1 MDDMIDP
8 LWGMDLDKLAT
19 DSVSVKQQAK
29 SASPICVSVRF
40 LMQMLKKIWPVV
52 VSSNEGDRSNQ
63 RDFMQDIFKQAYYNG
78 DRCVQLIKWSKWKF
92 IFIIYISVEF
102 IRSLLHIAIK
112 SDEPRFM
119 ERIWRI
125 VYKFELYDLLRLT
138 NYNGETC
145 LHVAAALGKPNEIQ
159 KLLRHGVDI
168 NDVDR
173 KGDTPLHVAVAENR
187 IKSIEALFDGVA
199 KVATS
204 NIDLSILNDN
214 GYTALHLAIKNSNL
228 TLVKMIK
235 GKAGASHVKLFET
248 VETKHG
254 NSALHIAVETGAD
267 DIVKFI
273 LENRCVDVNATN
285 LSGHTPLLLARA
297 MKYTGIVKALLEHNA
312 EAISEEDEDSASL
325 ESTDSRASVETNK
338 VITITLDL

>member
-1 MDDMIDP
+1 
-8 LWGMDLDKLAT
+8 
-19 DSVSVKQQAK
+19 
-29 SASPICVSVRF
+29 
-40 LMQMLKKIWPVV
+40 
-52 VSSNEGDRSNQ
+52 
-63 RDFMQDIFKQAYYNG
+63 
-78 DRCVQLIKWSKWKF
+78 
-92 IFIIYISVEF
+92 
-102 IRSLLHIAIK
+102 
-112 SDEPRFM
+112 M

-138 NYNGETC
+138 NDNGETC

-159 KLLRHGVDI
+159 KLLRHGVDV

-187 IKSIEALFDGVA
+187 IKSIEALFDGA
-199 KVATS
+199 ATS
-204 NIDLSILNDN
+204 KIDFSILNDN
-214 GYTALHLAIKNSNL
+214 GYTALHLAIKNSKL
-228 TLVKMIK
+228 TLMKMIK
-235 GKAGASHVKLFET
+235 DKAGASHVKLFET

-285 LSGHTPLLLARA
+285 LSGHTALLLARA
-297 MKYTGIVKALLEHNA
+297 MKYTGILKALLDHNA

-325 ESTDSRASVETNK
+325 ESTDSRASVESNK
-338 VITITLDL
+338 VITNTLDL